1 MISTNPNPNPGSLK
15 LDSTDKIENT
25 ETFKQQKQNIKQEI
39 VTQVTEKEK
48 TFEEGH
54 GELSP
59 KSSVKIV
66 KPIKGGQCKFQ
77 SRFNSNFFSEKGV
90 NC

>member
-1 MISTNPNPNPGSLK
+1 MISTNPGTGSTSLK

-25 ETFKQQKQNIKQEI
+25 ETFRQQKQNIKQEI
-39 VTQVTEKEK
+39 VSQVTEKERA
-48 TFEEGH
+48 FEEGH

-66 KPIKGGQCKFQ
+66 KPIKGGQRKY
-77 SRFNSNFFSEKGV
+77 
-90 NC
+90 